1 MSYVFDPNTLHS
13 VAKEAVASGLALN
26 AKVAIIRERLHALH
40 PGQVNLADEWVFNVA
55 GGAMG
60 QMTIL
65 HASIK
70 EYLIVFGTP
79 IGTEGF
85 SGRFLADDYFMILEG
100 EQWAFSEGDGTKMVF
115 KPGDMHHMPRGEAR
129 GYRMPDH
136 CFALEYARGNIP
148 AMLPFG
154 LMDQFT
160 SVLDPRTVAKTLK
173 IYTRAA
179 VGAMLNGRSNG
190 SEGSPV
196 LRAANAVKALL
207 GAAAK

>member
-1 MSYVFDPNTLHS
+1 MPYVFDQNVLHG
-13 VAKEAVASGLALN
+13 VAKEAVASGRPLRG
-26 AKVAIIRERLHALH
+26 KVAILRERLSDLY
-40 PGQVNLADEWVFNVA
+40 PGHIAMEDDWVFNVA

-65 HASIK
+65 HASLH

-100 EQWAFSEGDGTKMVF
+100 EQWAFNEGDGERMVF

-136 CFALEYARGNIP
+136 CYALEYARGNIP

-154 LMDQFT
+154 LIDQFT
-160 SVLDPRTVAKTLK
+160 SVLDPRTVVKTLR
-173 IYTRAA
+173 IYTQAA
-179 VGAMLNGRSNG
+179 VGAMLHGRKPG
-190 SEGSPV
+190 EADGSPV
-196 LRAANAVKALL
+196 VRAARAVKALL
-207 GAAAK
+207 GT

>member
-1 MSYVFDPNTLHS
+1 MNFVFDQHVLHAA
-13 VAKEAVASGLALN
+13 AKEAVASGEPLRG
-26 AKVAIIRERLHALH
+26 KVRIIRERLNEIY
-40 PGQVNLADEWVFNVA
+40 PGHVNMQDEWVYNIA

-60 QMTIL
+60 QMTVL
-65 HASIK
+65 HASIT
-70 EYLIVFGTP
+70 EYVIIFGTP

-100 EQWAFSEGDGTKMVF
+100 EQWAFNEGDSERMVF

-136 CFALEYARGNIP
+136 CFALEYARGWIP
-148 AMLPFG
+148 PMLPFG

-160 SVLDPRTVAKTLK
+160 STLDARTVARTLS

-179 VGAMLNGRSNG
+179 VGAMINGRALSAP
-190 SEGSPV
+190 EDRSPM
-196 LRAANAVKALL
+196 LRAARAVKGLF
-207 GAAAK
+207 GS